1 MKKNGILKKIIS
13 IVLLMAFAL
22 SMLSCD
28 KNKGAKQAETKSIL
42 NLEENLK
49 NKNVA
54 VVYFSLNDDTK
65 DVAETFKEALDADI
79 LEILPEVEYS
89 EDDLDYS
96 NVNSRIYL
104 EDEFNPFEETVIRAD
119 EEYETSYGIVI
130 PTKSEVEKK
139 KYLTELP
146 KINSIDVKD
155 YKILV
160 VGFPVWYENAPKV
173 IYTFLKDLKNTT
185 VIPFCT
191 GGEIGMID
199 QYLSNFVD
207 KSVRV
212 MSGKR
217 FDKSVGVEDVKKWVE
232 QMSADFDIK

>member
-1 MKKNGILKKIIS
+1 MKKIAIVKKIIS
-13 IVLLMAFAL
+13 IVLLMAFVL
-22 SMLSCD
+22 SLLSCD
-28 KNKGAKQAETKSIL
+28 KKKEIQQTETKSIL

-49 NKNVA
+49 NKNIA

-65 DVAETFKEALDADI
+65 TVVETFKEALDADI
-79 LEILPEVEYS
+79 LEILPEEAYS
-89 EDDLDYS
+89 EEDLDYS

-104 EDEFNPFEETVIRAD
+104 EDEFNPFEESVIRAD

-146 KINSIDVKD
+146 KINSVDVRN
-155 YKILV
+155 YKIVV

-173 IYTFLKDLKNTT
+173 IYTFLKDLKNKT

-191 GGEIGMID
+191 GGEMGMID

-207 KSVRV
+207 KSVNV

-217 FDKSVGVEDVKKWVE
+217 FDKSASVEDVKKWVE
-232 QMSADFDIK
+232 QMSADIDIK